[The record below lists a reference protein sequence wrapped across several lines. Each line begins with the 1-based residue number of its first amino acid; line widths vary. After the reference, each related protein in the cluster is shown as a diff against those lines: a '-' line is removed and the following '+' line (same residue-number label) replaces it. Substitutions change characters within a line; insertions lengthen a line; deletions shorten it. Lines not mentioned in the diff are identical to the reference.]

1 MNTCLF
7 CETKTSGYFQ
17 KWCPQCRA
25 LKHQILLWG
34 DRIYEVVNSVMCRS
48 EDKQNLKVKME
59 IKKEIENK
67 EYNLRSKE
75 TKETPKKKD

>member
-17 KWCPQCRA
+17 KWCPKCRA
-25 LKHQILLWG
+25 LKHQILLFG
-34 DRIYEVVNSVMCRS
+34 DRIYDVVDNVMCRTI
-48 EDKQNLKVKME
+48 DKQELKIKGE

-67 EYNLRSKE
+67 AYNLRNQD
-75 TKETPKKKD
+75 KDKNK

>member
-7 CETKTSGYFQ
+7 CETNTSGYFQ
-17 KWCPQCRA
+17 KWCPKCRA

-34 DRIYEVVNSVMCRS
+34 ERIYDVVDNVMCRTV
-48 EDKQNLKVKME
+48 DKQELKIKCE

-67 EYNLRSKE
+67 AYNLRSKDSE
-75 TKETPKKKD
+75 KDKNK

>member
-25 LKHQILLWG
+25 LKHQILLFG
-34 DRIYEVVNSVMCRS
+34 DRVYEVVDTVMCRTN
-48 EDKQNLKVKME
+48 DKQDVKIKLE

-67 EYNLRSKE
+67 ANNLRSKDKPI
-75 TKETPKKKD
+75 KEKE

>member
-7 CETKTSGYFQ
+7 CETKTSGYFH

-48 EDKQNLKVKME
+48 EDKQNLKIKME

-67 EYNLRSKE
+67 ENKLKSKE
-75 TKETPKKKD
+75 TKETPIKKD

>member
-7 CETKTSGYFQ
+7 CETNTSGYFQ
-17 KWCPQCRA
+17 KWCPKCRA

-34 DRIYEVVNSVMCRS
+34 DRIYDVVDNVMCRS
-48 EDKQNLKVKME
+48 HEKQDLKIKCE

-67 EYNLRSKE
+67 AYNLRSKDGE
-75 TKETPKKKD
+75 KDKNK